1 MSKSK
6 FENDKVTLGLIMFFY
21 FASCGS
27 ERLFQSLEFTFGL
40 CGPLNLPASKAVI
53 TDTCYNGGFFVG
65 RMVSVMC
72 PKIMSPKIMVKV
84 RLCAV
89 VHILLKYSFLIFY
102 FSLMAFL
109 RRNHSVFQLLW
120 RIFCQKC
127 VRVNFRN
134 FHTMESKFPQFPH
147 CA

>member
-72 PKIMSPKIMVKV
+72 PKIMSPKLMVKV
-84 RLCAV
+84 RLHICTFCSSFDFLLQFDFYREINFTKKSCKKLYGKAR
-89 VHILLKYSFLIFY
+89 ILLPHIF
-102 FSLMAFL
+102 FVKSIL
-109 RRNHSVFQLLW
+109 
-120 RIFCQKC
+120 
-127 VRVNFRN
+127 
-134 FHTMESKFPQFPH
+134 E
-147 CA
+147 

>member
-72 PKIMSPKIMVKV
+72 PKIMSPKLMVKV
-84 RLCAV
+84 RLSAHFV
-89 VHILLKYSFLIFY
+89 QVFY
-102 FSLMAFL
+102 FFFTSF
-109 RRNHSVFQLLW
+109 
-120 RIFCQKC
+120 
-127 VRVNFRN
+127 
-134 FHTMESKFPQFPH
+134 
-147 CA
+147 